1 MTRVLTI
8 QSHVVHGIVGNRAAA
23 FLLQR
28 MKIEADIINTVQF
41 SNHTGYGAWTGEI
54 FSPNHITDLLDG
66 IGARGAFTGCDAVL
80 SGYMGTGET
89 GAAILE
95 ALRRT
100 RAATPGALYCCD
112 PVMGDVGRGFFVR
125 PEIPEFIR
133 TQVVPAA
140 TILTPNQFELEALTG
155 QTITDR
161 ASALTAC
168 AALRA
173 QGPDMV
179 LLTSFD
185 ASEITQGQIGVLL
198 DMDEGSWLFTHPKLA
213 LDPAPNGS
221 GDSIAALFLGHLLRL
236 RDPVV
241 AAQHATAGI
250 FALFEATQ
258 AAGTRELQL
267 ISAQDEVVSP
277 TRLFEAAK
285 VR

>member
-8 QSHVVHGIVGNRAAA
+8 QSHVVHGIVGNRAAG

-41 SNHTGYGAWTGEI
+41 SNHTGYGAWTGEV
-54 FSPNHITDLLDG
+54 FAPAHITALLDG
-66 IGARGAFTGCDAVL
+66 IAARGAFAACDAVL

-89 GAAILE
+89 GAAILD
-95 ALRRT
+95 AVGRA
-100 RAATPGALYCCD
+100 RAANPRALYCCD

-140 TILTPNQFELEALTG
+140 DIMTPNQFELEALTG
-155 QTITDR
+155 QRIGDR
-161 ASALTAC
+161 ASALAAC

-173 QGPDMV
+173 QGPGTV
-179 LLTSFD
+179 LMTSF
-185 ASEITQGQIGVLL
+185 AGSEITEGTIGVLL
-198 DMDEGSWLFTHPKLA
+198 DTTQGSWLITHPRLA
-213 LDPAPNGS
+213 LDPPPNGS
-221 GDSIAALFLGHLLRL
+221 GDAIAALFLGHLLRL

-250 FALFEATQ
+250 FALFEATRI
-258 AAGTRELQL
+258 AGTRELQL
-267 ISAQDEVVSP
+267 IAAQDEVVSP
-277 TRLFEAAK
+277 ANLFDVVK